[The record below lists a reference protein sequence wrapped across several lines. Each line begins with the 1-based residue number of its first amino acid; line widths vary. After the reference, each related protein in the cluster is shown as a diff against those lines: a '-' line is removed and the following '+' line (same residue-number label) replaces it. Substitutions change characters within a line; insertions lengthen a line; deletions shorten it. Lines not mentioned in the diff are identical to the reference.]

1 MVLSQVFF
9 ILILFIFVKYPWLF
23 ITYTMFALAIK
34 QLASFVTKRKAQY
47 ALIPFFLFLI
57 GHGYLMENNGS
68 FLTIRSFDL
77 WQFQNAIW
85 YGGSVVRVL
94 SVPIMCIVCIPL
106 IENKMTIKKYYFC
119 WYHEFVQ

>member
-1 MVLSQVFF
+1 MV
-9 ILILFIFVKYPWLF
+9 IHN
-23 ITYTMFALAIK
+23 YTMFALAIK

-77 WQFQNAIW
+77 CNFKMP
-85 YGGSVVRVL
+85 YGMVV
-94 SVPIMCIVCIPL
+94 
-106 IENKMTIKKYYFC
+106 
-119 WYHEFVQ
+119 Q